1 MEPYFELNGN
11 KVIASRHTA
20 GPWDP
25 NMQHGGAPT
34 ALIASIVDQIP
45 SQTPMQLAR
54 LTVDLK
60 RPVPVGHLEYNVEIT
75 REGRNIQT
83 AEITLIANGKEVVKA
98 FALKMRV
105 TDQNLPAEVMK
116 DRPAPTRT
124 AQDREFFRDGVN
136 FGKGMTLRK
145 PERVPDGMHEAVWFH
160 IGRPFFPDRETT
172 PLMRAAATGD
182 FCNAFG
188 AQLDF
193 DKWTYINADLTLH
206 FTRAP
211 VGEWIMLAANGWMGG
226 NGRGHAFGELADERG
241 FFGRSVQSLVIGER

>member
-1 MEPYFELNGN
+1 MEPYFELKGN
-11 KVIASRHTA
+11 KIIASPHTA

-25 NMQHGGAPT
+25 GMQHGGAPT

-45 SQTPMQLAR
+45 SQTPMQLTR

-60 RPVPVGHLEYNVEIT
+60 RPVPVGDLEYKVEIT

-83 AEITLIANGKEVVKA
+83 AEITLIANDKEVVKA
-98 FALKMRV
+98 FALKMRLA
-105 TDQNLPAEVMK
+105 DQSLPPDVMK
-116 DRPAPTRT
+116 DRPAPART
-124 AQDREFFRDGVN
+124 MQDREFFRDGVS

-145 PERVPDGMHEAVWFH
+145 PERVPDRMHEAVWFH
-160 IGRPFFPDRETT
+160 IGRPFFADRETT

-206 FTRAP
+206 FSRAP

-226 NGRGHAFGELADERG
+226 NGRGLAFGELADERG
-241 FFGRSVQSLVIGER
+241 YFGRSVQSLVIGER